1 MKIYRTQKGRKYQK
15 GARKRARKQEEKTT
29 FAVLITY
36 QTMKQEK
43 YNVHIRE
50 RKYDGGRLALL
61 LEVRKGARRIRR
73 NLGLTIIEEP
83 KTKAERD
90 HNRAAR
96 MKAESTAAKVFLQIE
111 RGEFQ
116 WSDPKAEN
124 GAPSSL
130 CDLVRM
136 CAESHKENR
145 AEGYRTLV
153 RTLEGFGDTDLE
165 GLDVG
170 YIRGFLS
177 YLRTEPRKRAPFTT
191 LKEGTILER
200 LKILRAVVRIAY
212 KRGYIMQDP
221 FDRLEQ
227 NERPKAPKRESV
239 KYLTIDEV
247 KRLAET
253 PCKSPLLKAAFL
265 FSCCCGLRISDIYG
279 LRWEEIKEEGG
290 RLFIEKKQEK
300 TGAVVVIPLSETARK
315 YLPRRGLLNKAR
327 PFECLPSYSSVTRYM
342 RIWGAA
348 AGLEKR
354 LTFHVSR
361 HTFGTQLVS
370 NGVELLTASKLMGHT
385 NVTTTQIY
393 AEVVTAARVA
403 AVDKLPTF

>member
-1 MKIYRTQKGRKYQK
+1 M
-15 GARKRARKQEEKTT
+15 
-29 FAVLITY
+29 LITY

-50 RKYDGGRLALL
+50 RKYNGGRLALL

-90 HNRAAR
+90 NNRAAR

-136 CAESHKENR
+136 CAAKHKKSR
-145 AEGYRTLV
+145 AENYKALAKA
-153 RTLEGFGDTDLE
+153 LEAFGDTDLE
-165 GLDVG
+165 GVDVG

-177 YLRTEPRKRAPFTT
+177 YLRTEPRKRAPFS
-191 LKEGTILER
+191 LLSEGAILTHW
-200 LKILRAVVRIAY
+200 KALRAAVRLAY
-212 KRGYIMQDP
+212 KRGYIFLDP

-227 NERPKAPKRESV
+227 DERPKAPKRESV